1 LSVLGRSYKVLRDQG
16 PAALF
21 AKAARLGLRPFRIL
35 RDEGPRALGARVLGK
50 AHSRLTV
57 NAPMMLVKTADA
69 AAVDWTVPAPQL
81 ASPVVVGEGPVDISW
96 IMSPPGK
103 ESGGHQNLFRFID
116 FAEKA
121 GHKCTIY
128 LYTSAEG
135 SVSIPE
141 VKAMLSSTEAY
152 PHLSAEIKMYD
163 RAQGVHSGT
172 QALFA
177 TGWETA
183 YPAYLDPT
191 LARRFYFVQ
200 DFESSFYPLGSES
213 LLAENTYRFGF
224 HAITAGGWLSHKL
237 STEYGMKADHFD
249 FSVDKARYRV
259 TNQGRR
265 NEIFFYARPV
275 TPRRAFEFGL
285 LALADFAAMKPDV
298 GINLAGWDVSNWNVP
313 FEYRNLASLEIS
325 ELNEVYNRCAAGL
338 VLSLSNMSLLPLEL
352 MASGVAPV
360 VNDAP
365 NNRMVSDNP
374 FIEYVPASPLAIAR
388 RLVEVV
394 DRPDAPERAVQ
405 MSDSIETVDWSAS
418 GVQFVNAFERAMRG

>member
-1 LSVLGRSYKVLRDQG
+1 MSAFDRAYRVFREQG
-16 PAALF
+16 PRVLL
-21 AKAARLGLRPFRIL
+21 AKVARVTLRPFRIL
-35 RDEGPRALGARVLGK
+35 RDEGPRALSARVLRK
-50 AHSRLTV
+50 AHSVLTV
-57 NAPMMLVKTADA
+57 NTPMMLVATQDA
-69 AAVDWTVPAPQL
+69 AAVDWTVPAPHLQQPITVE
-81 ASPVVVGEGPVDISW
+81 SGPVDIAW

-121 GHKCTIY
+121 GHRNTIY
-128 LYTSAEG
+128 LYTSSDG
-135 SVSIPE
+135 QVSIPE
-141 VKAMLSSTEAY
+141 VKAMLSSTDAY
-152 PHLSAEIKMYD
+152 PSLAADIRMYD
-163 RAQGVHSGT
+163 RDRGVDSGT

-183 YPAYLDPT
+183 YPAYLDRT

-213 LLAENTYRFGF
+213 ILAENTYRFGF

-237 STEYGMKADHFD
+237 STEYGMTTDHFD
-249 FSVDKARYRV
+249 FAVDKKRYNV
-259 TNQGRR
+259 TNTGRR

-285 LALADFAAMKPDV
+285 LALTDFAKLKPEI

-313 FEYRNLASLEIS
+313 FEYNNLASLEIS
-325 ELNEVYNRCAAGL
+325 ELNSVYNRCAAGL
-338 VLSLSNMSLLPLEL
+338 VMSLSNMSLLPLEL
-352 MASGVAPV
+352 LSSGVAPV

-374 FIEYVPASPLAIAR
+374 YIEYVPASPLAIAR

-394 DRPDAPERAVQ
+394 DRADAPERAVA
-405 MSDSIETVDWSAS
+405 MSASVAEVDWSDS
-418 GVQFVNAFERAMRG
+418 GAQFVAAFERAMRG